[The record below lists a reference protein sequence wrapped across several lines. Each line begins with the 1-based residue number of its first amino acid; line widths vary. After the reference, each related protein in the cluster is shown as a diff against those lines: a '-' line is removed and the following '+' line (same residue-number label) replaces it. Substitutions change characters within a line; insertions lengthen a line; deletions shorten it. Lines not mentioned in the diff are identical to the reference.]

1 MCHFY
6 LFPGVP
12 KQCFLVFEG
21 FRENKNRQSFVDE
34 RDKGTQ
40 VVCEGGL
47 EWRQQEFIVL
57 WENQDKEEINLNS
70 SLIKKK

>member
-1 MCHFY
+1 MKKALHFVDI
-6 LFPGVP
+6 LTFSMINVSLLLISRCAE
-12 KQCFLVFEG
+12 QCFLVFAG

-57 WENQDKEEINLNS
+57 
-70 SLIKKK
+70 